1 MISLILPTHKLRL
14 ELHVTLSPLSVE
26 IEEFIIIA
34 FEKSINIVVFNEF
47 LCQLF
52 LFNFVHQTFYLRDN
66 YSKNK
71 SNKLITKQTY

>member
-34 FEKSINIVVFNEF
+34 FEKKYKYCSFQRIFMSTTSF
-47 LCQLF
+47 QFRASDF
-52 LFNFVHQTFYLRDN
+52 LFA
-66 YSKNK
+66 
-71 SNKLITKQTY
+71 